1 MTSKER
7 ILIVLSNIKLMLVAV
22 GLILLTGCAST
33 DYATYVDAQKSL
45 SKDSTI
51 SETARL
57 AALTEMSKSSDS
69 SVRTTG
75 IMLLQQLHQNNKPV
89 TIEPPKKNWFG
100 F

>member
-1 MTSKER
+1 MKL
-7 ILIVLSNIKLMLVAV
+7 ILTICGIL
-22 GLILLTGCAST
+22 LLTGCAST

-45 SKDSTI
+45 SKDNTI

-69 SVRTTG
+69 AVRTTG
-75 IMLLQQLHQNNKPV
+75 IMLLQQLQQNNKSV
-89 TIEPPKKNWFG
+89 TIEPPKKNWLG

>member
-1 MTSKER
+1 MK
-7 ILIVLSNIKLMLVAV
+7 
-22 GLILLTGCAST
+22 LILATLGLLLLAGCATT

-45 SKDSTI
+45 SKDNTI

-69 SVRTTG
+69 AVRTTG
-75 IMLLQQLHQNNKPV
+75 IMLLQQLQQNNKPV
-89 TIEPPKKNWFG
+89 IIEPPKKNWFG

>member
-1 MTSKER
+1 M
-7 ILIVLSNIKLMLVAV
+7 KLMLIAC
-22 GLILLTGCAST
+22 GLLLAGCAT
-33 DYATYVDAQKSL
+33 NDYALYVDAQKSL

-75 IMLLQQLHQNNKPV
+75 IMLLQQLHQSNKPV

>member
-1 MTSKER
+1 MKL
-7 ILIVLSNIKLMLVAV
+7 ILIIFSMLLM
-22 GLILLTGCAST
+22 TGCAT
-33 DYATYVDAQKSL
+33 NDYAIYVDAQKSL
-45 SKDSTI
+45 SKDNTI

-75 IMLLQQLHQNNKPV
+75 IMLLQQLQQNNKSV

>member
-1 MTSKER
+1 MINNER
-7 ILIVLSNIKLMLVAV
+7 ILIVSNNMKLMLSTFV
-22 GLILLTGCAST
+22 LLLAGCAT
-33 DYATYVDAQKSL
+33 NDYAIYVDAQKSL

-75 IMLLQQLHQNNKPV
+75 IMLLQQLQQNNKPV
-89 TIEPPKKNWFG
+89 TIEPPKKKWFG

>member
-7 ILIVLSNIKLMLVAV
+7 ILIVSNNMK
-22 GLILLTGCAST
+22 LILAACVLSLAGCAT
-33 DYATYVDAQKSL
+33 NDYAIYVDAQKSL

>member
-1 MTSKER
+1 MK
-7 ILIVLSNIKLMLVAV
+7 
-22 GLILLTGCAST
+22 LILATFGLLLLAGCAT
-33 DYATYVDAQKSL
+33 NDYATYVDAQKSL

-69 SVRTTG
+69 AVRTTG
-75 IMLLQQLHQNNKPV
+75 IMLLQQLQQNNKPV
-89 TIEPPKKNWFG
+89 IIEPPKKNWFG

>member
-1 MTSKER
+1 M
-7 ILIVLSNIKLMLVAV
+7 IV
-22 GLILLTGCAST
+22 LTGCASN
-33 DYATYVDAQKSL
+33 DYAIYVDAQKSL

-69 SVRTTG
+69 GVRATG
-75 IMLLQQLHQNNKPV
+75 IMLLQQLQQNNKLV